1 MRERVTSDRQL
12 LMVSLL
18 KCPSLDC
25 ASPMLKEGF
34 TSYVF
39 THGWTR
45 KYSTHLTDWKTE
57 AHRQLELS

>member
-34 TSYVF
+34 SYFLRFHPWMDKKV
-39 THGWTR
+39 
-45 KYSTHLTDWKTE
+45 
-57 AHRQLELS
+57 